1 MIIGQ
6 GWVRQQMCNA
16 ETKTTG
22 TQEIVEKTNISDEVK
37 AGNRKR
43 NRVCES
49 QTGSPTSKSR

>member
-1 MIIGQ
+1 MVMIIGQ

-22 TQEIVEKTNISDEVK
+22 TQEIVEKANISDEAK

-43 NRVCES
+43 NRV
-49 QTGSPTSKSR
+49 